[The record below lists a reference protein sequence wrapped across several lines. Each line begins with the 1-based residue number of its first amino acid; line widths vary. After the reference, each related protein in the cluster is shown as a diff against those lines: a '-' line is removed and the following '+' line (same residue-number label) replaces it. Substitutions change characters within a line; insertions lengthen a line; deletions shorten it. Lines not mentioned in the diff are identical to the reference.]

1 MRPPILKDRL
11 LEQTILPKNTND
23 ESILLSAVQDLAEK
37 IAFQL
42 RKRRKIA
49 KKIKLEIHYIDGFSS
64 HRIGRINYP
73 DDISVSK
80 ECKKL
85 FLRANNRRISIRSIL
100 LDAVQLRP
108 YTEQENLF
116 YIPESRDMEISRAV
130 ETIRRK
136 HGIGIIKKANVLHAL
151 G

>member
-1 MRPPILKDRL
+1 MEKKYSVEEI
-11 LEQTILPKNTND
+11 
-23 ESILLSAVQDLAEK
+23 LSAVQDLAEK

-42 RKRRKIA
+42 RKRMKIA

-136 HGIGIIKKANVLHAL
+136 HGIGIIKKAKKINTFKKL
-151 G
+151 